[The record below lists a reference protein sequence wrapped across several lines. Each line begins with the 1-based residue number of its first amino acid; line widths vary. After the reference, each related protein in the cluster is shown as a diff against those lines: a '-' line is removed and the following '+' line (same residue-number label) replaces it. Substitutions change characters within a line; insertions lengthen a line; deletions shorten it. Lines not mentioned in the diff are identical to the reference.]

1 MNTSVTHLDG
11 ELHVPVNDR
20 LSPDPHP
27 GTPRRTKNDMLP
39 TSQILWMW
47 PDFLR
52 GQRERPVR
60 VLLVDD
66 SHARRL
72 VSQDLALD
80 QRILVAGETGSL
92 SEARRLLSQHE
103 FDVLVL
109 DIRLDGGSGFELIE
123 HAKRCSR
130 TLEVIVNSSL
140 EDEHHILHAFEL
152 GASGYLVK
160 NSWQHHFA
168 QAVLQVVNGG
178 AAISPCLARR
188 LLLKLADEHHPQL
201 LKQRVAHAI
210 EEPLSAR
217 ECEVLRLVAAG
228 NVTHEIAQ
236 ALSISGQTVC
246 AHIKSIY
253 RKMRVHT
260 RAHAVVEATNRGLL

>member
-1 MNTSVTHLDG
+1 MNISITHLDG

-20 LSPDPHP
+20 LSLESYP
-27 GTPRRTKNDMLP
+27 GSPRGQKTEAVP
-39 TSQILWMW
+39 VSPVFWMW
-47 PDFLR
+47 PDFLS
-52 GQRERPVR
+52 GQLERPVR

-66 SHARRL
+66 NHARRL
-72 VSQDLALD
+72 VSKDLALD

-103 FDVLVL
+103 FDVLIL

-123 HAKRCSR
+123 HAKRRSR

-188 LLLKLADEHHPQL
+188 LLLKLADEHHPPL
-201 LKQRVAHAI
+201 MKPRVAQAI

-253 RKMRVHT
+253 RKLRVHT
-260 RAHAVVEATNRGLL
+260 RAHAVVEASSRGLL